1 MKEENIHKI
10 IDLYFEAQLSR
21 SEEEELLR
29 SLLAFK
35 GEDKKVKEALAVM
48 LMARNPS
55 VLSPT
60 SEHATQKPL
69 LKSSIYRF
77 RILKRA
83 VAVALVI
90 ISCTTAILYQFH
102 HNAGVESE
110 GMLAYVGGVKVSDH
124 SEIMNIVDD
133 QLNDI
138 CMSSELFSQTI
149 ATDIDDIRNAFNEE
163 GI

>member
-35 GEDKKVKEALAVM
+35 GEDEEVKEALAVM
-48 LMARNPS
+48 LMARH
-55 VLSPT
+55 T
-60 SEHATQKPL
+60 SIPATQ
-69 LKSSIYRF
+69 SMQSTQNSRTHRF
-77 RILKRA
+77 RILRRA
-83 VAVALVI
+83 VAVVLVV
-90 ISCTTAILYQFH
+90 ISCTALLYHFH
-102 HNAGVESE
+102 HNAGVEIE
-110 GMLAYVGGVKVSDH
+110 GMVAYVGGVKVSDH
-124 SEIMNIVDD
+124 SEIMKIVYD

-138 CMSSELFSQTI
+138 SLSSELFSQTI
-149 ATDIDDIRNAFNEE
+149 ATDLDDIREAFNEE